1 VEGCMDEDACNY
13 NGEAIIDDNSCEF
26 AVGNYDCDGNCITG
40 TECLECELEYKNVE
54 GDCYY
59 VPDMEV
65 VATLFENSGL
75 PNSYADVIQ
84 MGTWVG
90 GRMEVLRCINCYIY
104 HGPIPEDI
112 GNMTALK
119 KIQLYGNYLTGDIP
133 ASLWTLENLTVL
145 SLSYND
151 LTGEI
156 PSDIGNLT
164 NLTELSL
171 SGNTFSGSMP
181 SEIGHLS
188 NLTNLALANNEFSD
202 VVPESIC
209 NLVENES
216 YINFYGNDLCP
227 PYPACLEEWHIGYQ
241 STEEC

>member
-1 VEGCMDEDACNY
+1 
-13 NGEAIIDDNSCEF
+13 
-26 AVGNYDCDGNCITG
+26 
-40 TECLECELEYKNVE
+40 
-54 GDCYY
+54 
-59 VPDMEV
+59 
-65 VATLFENSGL
+65 
-75 PNSYADVIQ
+75 
-84 MGTWVG
+84 
-90 GRMEVLRCINCYIY
+90 
-104 HGPIPEDI
+104 
-112 GNMTALK
+112 
-119 KIQLYGNYLTGDIP
+119 
-133 ASLWTLENLTVL
+133 ENLTVL

-188 NLTNLALANNEFSD
+188 NLTNLTLANNEFSD

-241 STEEC
+241 STEECITVCADELKEIDGECYDEADLDALQDIIDNNASLDSSMTPLSLGYQDWDDSRLVSFFLNHNSITYLPESLG